1 MHPWI
6 GAGDED
12 RRRILTELGLESID
26 ELFSSI
32 PAEVCVDRLPMDD
45 GRDENS
51 VRSELQSMAL
61 ANLSPECV
69 PSFLGAGVYRH
80 VSPSVVDSVLSR
92 AEFFT
97 SYTPYQPE
105 ISQGTLQVIFEFQT
119 LICQLTGMEVSNA
132 SLYDGATALVE
143 AVLFAHRVK
152 RGKLDRV
159 VLAETL
165 HPMYRKVL
173 ATYADP
179 AGLEVVV
186 VPPGDDGRV
195 SADALRE
202 AAGES
207 SCCIAVQSPN
217 FLGIVEDLPAVA
229 EAARDTGTLAVQVV
243 TEGVSLGL
251 LSGGGAHGF
260 DVVCGEAQSFG
271 LRPRLRR
278 TPPRFL
284 RLPGEGHPPDA
295 RQTRRGDHRQHR
307 PTRLLPDPLDPRAA
321 HPSRQGD
328 LEHLHQPGPHGAGGD
343 DLARGHRRPRT
354 QGARH
359 VVSLPNRGAQAT
371 HQRDERTV
379 EARLSNRLR
388 PSTSFSSPDPA
399 AAMNSP
405 VGSPPRACSPG
416 SPPIDGAVPG
426 PTGSWSRS
434 PNETPLR
441 IWKRSSPRWKWS
453 HEAPGHPR

>member
-12 RRRILTELGLESID
+12 RQRILAELGLDSID
-26 ELFSSI
+26 ELFASI

-45 GRDENS
+45 GRDEET
-51 VRSELQSMAL
+51 VRSKLQSMAF

-80 VSPSVVDSVLSR
+80 VNPSVVDAVLSR

-119 LICQLTGMEVSNA
+119 LMCQLTGMEVANA
-132 SLYDGATALVE
+132 SLYDGATAMVE
-143 AVLFAHRVK
+143 AALFAHRVK

-159 VLAETL
+159 VLAETV

-173 ATYADP
+173 DTYVGP
-179 AGLEVVV
+179 AGLDVVV

-202 AAGES
+202 AAGET

-229 EAARDTGTLAVQVV
+229 GAARDAGALAVHVV
-243 TEGVSLGL
+243 TEAASLGL
-251 LSGGGAHGF
+251 LAGGGEHDF

-271 LRPRLRR
+271 LAPGFGGPHLGFFACREKNIRQMPGRLAGETIDDNGQRAFCLTLSTREQHIRR
-278 TPPRFL
+278 AKATSNICTNQGLMALAATIWLESIGGQGLRDLATACLSRSEELKRRISKMDGPWKLAYPSSATFNEFL
-284 RLPGEGHPPDA
+284 LTGPDSGDELARRLADEGILA
-295 RQTRRGDHRQHR
+295 GV
-307 PTRLLPDPLDPRAA
+307 AA
-321 HPSRQGD
+321 HRWG
-328 LEHLHQPGPHGAGGD
+328 
-343 DLARGHRRPRT
+343 
-354 QGARH
+354 
-359 VVSLPNRGAQAT
+359 
-371 HQRDERTV
+371 
-379 EARLSNRLR
+379 
-388 PSTSFSSPDPA
+388 
-399 AAMNSP
+399 
-405 VGSPPRACSPG
+405 
-416 SPPIDGAVPG
+416 
-426 PTGSWSRS
+426 GSWPDGLLVAVTEKNTSA
-434 PNETPLR
+434 EM
-441 IWKRSSPRWKWS
+441 
-453 HEAPGHPR
+453 EAFITALGRVS

>member
-1 MHPWI
+1 
-6 GAGDED
+6 
-12 RRRILTELGLESID
+12 
-26 ELFSSI
+26 
-32 PAEVCVDRLPMDD
+32 
-45 GRDENS
+45 
-51 VRSELQSMAL
+51 MAL

-69 PSFLGAGVYRH
+69 PVVPGRRASIATS
-80 VSPSVVDSVLSR
+80 SPSVVDSVLSR

-165 HPMYRKVL
+165 HPMYRQVL

-179 AGLEVVV
+179 AGLDVVV
-186 VPPGDDGRV
+186 VPPGEDGRV

-202 AAGES
+202 AAGD
-207 SCCIAVQSPN
+207 N
-217 FLGIVEDLPAVA
+217 RAVA
-229 EAARDTGTLAVQVV
+229 SPSSRRTSSASSRICRPCAAAHDTGALAVQVV

-251 LSGGGAHGF
+251 LSGRRRARFRCRLWRGP
-260 DVVCGEAQSFG
+260 E
-271 LRPRLRR
+271 LRPGPRLRR

-284 RLPGEGHPPDA
+284 RLPGEAHPPDA
-295 RQTRRGDHRQHR
+295 RQARRGDHRRQR
-307 PTRLLPDPLDPRAA
+307 PTRLLSDPLDPRAA
-321 HPSRQGD
+321 HSSSQGD

-343 DLARGHRRPRT
+343 DLARGHRRPRAA
-354 QGARH
+354 GARH
-359 VVSLPNRGAQAT
+359 VVSVPNRRAQAT

-379 EARLSNRLR
+379 EARLSDRLR

-399 AAMNSP
+399 AAMSSP

-416 SPPIDGAVPG
+416 SPPIDGVVPG
-426 PTGSWSRS
+426 PTGCWLRS

-441 IWKRSSPRWKWS
+441 IWRPSSPHWRGVS
-453 HEAPGHPR
+453 

>member
-6 GAGDED
+6 GAGDDD
-12 RRRILTELGLESID
+12 RRRILTEIGLDSID

-32 PAEVCVDRLPMDD
+32 PPEVCVDRLPMDD
-45 GRDENS
+45 SRDEIA
-51 VRSELQSMAL
+51 VRNELISMAL

-80 VSPSVVDSVLSR
+80 VSPSVVDAVLSR

-119 LICQLTGMEVSNA
+119 LMCQLTGMEVANA

-159 VLAETL
+159 VLAETI
-165 HPMYRKVL
+165 HPMYRRVL

-195 SADALRE
+195 SVDALRE
-202 AAGES
+202 AAGDT
-207 SCCIAVQSPN
+207 SCCIAIQSPN

-229 EAARDTGTLAVQVV
+229 DAARDAGALSVQVV

-251 LSGGGAHGF
+251 LNGGGAYDF

-271 LRPRLRR
+271 LA
-278 TPPRFL
+278 
-284 RLPGEGHPPDA
+284 PGYG
-295 RQTRRGDHRQHR
+295 
-307 PTRLLPDPLDPRAA
+307 
-321 HPSRQGD
+321 
-328 LEHLHQPGPHGAGGD
+328 GPHLGFFACREKNIRQMPGRLAGETID
-343 DLARGHRRPRT
+343 DSGQRAFCLTLSTREQHIRRAKATSNICTNQGLMALAATVWLESIGSHGLRELATGCLSRT
-354 QGARH
+354 EELKKRITTMDGPWKLAY
-359 VVSLPNRGAQAT
+359 P
-371 HQRDERTV
+371 
-379 EARLSNRLR
+379 
-388 PSTSFSSPDPA
+388 SSPTFDEFLLRGPGDGTELIRRLADEGVLAGVA
-399 AAMNSP
+399 ARRW
-405 VGSPPRACSPG
+405 G
-416 SPPIDGAVPG
+416 
-426 PTGSWSRS
+426 GSWPDGLLVAVTERNTAADMQLFLDALGKVS
-434 PNETPLR
+434 
-441 IWKRSSPRWKWS
+441 
-453 HEAPGHPR
+453 

>member
-12 RRRILTELGLESID
+12 RRRILAELGLDSID

-45 GRDENS
+45 GRDENT

-179 AGLEVVV
+179 AGLEVIV
-186 VPPGDDGRV
+186 VPPGEDGRV
-195 SADALRE
+195 SADALRN
-202 AAGES
+202 AAGDN

-229 EAARDTGTLAVQVV
+229 DAARETGALAIQVI

-251 LSGGGAHGF
+251 LSGGGAHDF

-271 LRPRLRR
+271 LAPGYGGPHLGFFACRSKNIRQMPGRLAGETIDDNGQRAFCLTLSTREQHIRR
-278 TPPRFL
+278 AKATSNICTNQGLMALAATIWLEAIGGHGLRELATSCLSRTEELKRRINKMNGPWQLAYPTAPTFDEFL
-284 RLPGEGHPPDA
+284 LTGPGSGDELARRLAAEGVLA
-295 RQTRRGDHRQHR
+295 GG
-307 PTRLLPDPLDPRAA
+307 AA
-321 HPSRQGD
+321 HRWG
-328 LEHLHQPGPHGAGGD
+328 
-343 DLARGHRRPRT
+343 
-354 QGARH
+354 
-359 VVSLPNRGAQAT
+359 
-371 HQRDERTV
+371 
-379 EARLSNRLR
+379 
-388 PSTSFSSPDPA
+388 
-399 AAMNSP
+399 
-405 VGSPPRACSPG
+405 
-416 SPPIDGAVPG
+416 
-426 PTGSWSRS
+426 GSWPDGILVAVTERNTAADMDALLAALEKVS
-434 PNETPLR
+434 
-441 IWKRSSPRWKWS
+441 
-453 HEAPGHPR
+453 

>member
-1 MHPWI
+1 MHPFI

-12 RRRILTELGLESID
+12 RRRILTELGLESVD

-32 PAEVCVDRLPMDD
+32 PAGVCVDRLPMDD
-45 GRDENS
+45 GRDESS

-61 ANLSPECV
+61 ANLSPECI

-152 RGKLDRV
+152 RGNFDRV

-186 VPPGDDGRV
+186 VPPEEDGRV

-217 FLGIVEDLPAVA
+217 FLGIIEDLPAVA
-229 EAARDTGTLAVQVV
+229 EAARDAGALAVQVV

-271 LRPRLRR
+271 LAPGYGGPHLGFFACRAKDIRQMPGRLAGETIDSTGRR
-278 TPPRFL
+278 AFCLTLSTREQHIRRAKATSNICTNQGLMALAATVWLEAIGGHGLRELATSCLSRTEELKRRITEMNGPWKLAYPSAPTFDEFL
-284 RLPGEGHPPDA
+284 LTGPGSGDELARRLAAAGVLAGV
-295 RQTRRGDHRQHR
+295 
-307 PTRLLPDPLDPRAA
+307 AA
-321 HPSRQGD
+321 HRWGGSWPDGLLVAVTERNTTSD
-328 LEHLHQPGPHGAGGD
+328 MAAFLAALE
-343 DLARGHRRPRT
+343 
-354 QGARH
+354 
-359 VVSLPNRGAQAT
+359 VVS
-371 HQRDERTV
+371 
-379 EARLSNRLR
+379 
-388 PSTSFSSPDPA
+388 
-399 AAMNSP
+399 
-405 VGSPPRACSPG
+405 
-416 SPPIDGAVPG
+416 
-426 PTGSWSRS
+426 
-434 PNETPLR
+434 
-441 IWKRSSPRWKWS
+441 
-453 HEAPGHPR
+453 

>member
-12 RRRILTELGLESID
+12 RRQILAELGLDSID
-26 ELFSSI
+26 QLFSSI

-45 GRDENS
+45 GRDENA

-143 AVLFAHRVK
+143 AVLFSQRVK
-152 RGKLDRV
+152 RGKLNRV

-165 HPMYRKVL
+165 HPMYRKVV

-186 VPPGDDGRV
+186 VPPGEDGRV
-195 SADALRE
+195 SADALRK
-202 AAGES
+202 AAGEN
-207 SCCIAVQSPN
+207 SCCIAIQSPN

-229 EAARDTGTLAVQVV
+229 QAAHDTGALSVQVV
-243 TEGVSLGL
+243 TEGVSFGL
-251 LSGGGAHGF
+251 LCGGGAHDF

-271 LRPRLRR
+271 LAPGYGGPHLGFFACRSKNVRQMPGRLAGETIDDNGQRAFCLTLSTREQHIRR
-278 TPPRFL
+278 AKATSNICTNQGLMALAATVWLEAIGGHGLKELATSCLSRTEELKRRINEMNGPWKLAYEAAPTFDEFL
-284 RLPGEGHPPDA
+284 LTGPGSGDELVRRLAAEGVIA
-295 RQTRRGDHRQHR
+295 GV
-307 PTRLLPDPLDPRAA
+307 AA
-321 HPSRQGD
+321 HRWG
-328 LEHLHQPGPHGAGGD
+328 
-343 DLARGHRRPRT
+343 
-354 QGARH
+354 
-359 VVSLPNRGAQAT
+359 
-371 HQRDERTV
+371 
-379 EARLSNRLR
+379 
-388 PSTSFSSPDPA
+388 
-399 AAMNSP
+399 
-405 VGSPPRACSPG
+405 
-416 SPPIDGAVPG
+416 
-426 PTGSWSRS
+426 GSWPDGILVAVTERNTAADMDAFLAALEKVS
-434 PNETPLR
+434 
-441 IWKRSSPRWKWS
+441 
-453 HEAPGHPR
+453 

>member
-12 RRRILTELGLESID
+12 RQQILTELGLDSID

-32 PAEVCVDRLPMDD
+32 PAEVCVDRLSMDD
-45 GRDENS
+45 GRDENA

-80 VSPSVVDSVLSR
+80 VQPSVVDSVLSR

-105 ISQGTLQVIFEFQT
+105 ISQGTLQVIYEFQT

-143 AVLFAHRVK
+143 AALFAHRVK

-159 VLAETL
+159 VLAETI
-165 HPMYRKVL
+165 HPMYRNVL

-186 VPPGDDGRV
+186 VPPGKDGRV
-195 SADALRE
+195 SADALCE
-202 AAGES
+202 AVGDGA
-207 SCCIAVQSPN
+207 CCIAVQSPN

-229 EAARDTGTLAVQVV
+229 GVARKTDALAVQVV
-243 TEGVSLGL
+243 TEGVSFGL
-251 LSGGGAHGF
+251 LSGGGAHDF

-271 LRPRLRR
+271 LAPGFGGPHLGFFACRSKNIRQMPGRLAGETIDDNGQRAFCLTLSTREQHIRR
-278 TPPRFL
+278 AKATSNICTNQGLMALAATIWLEAIGGHGLKELATSCLARTEELKRRITEMNGPWKLPYETAPTFDEFL
-284 RLPGEGHPPDA
+284 LTGPGSGNELARRLAAEGVLA
-295 RQTRRGDHRQHR
+295 GV
-307 PTRLLPDPLDPRAA
+307 AA
-321 HPSRQGD
+321 HRWG
-328 LEHLHQPGPHGAGGD
+328 
-343 DLARGHRRPRT
+343 
-354 QGARH
+354 
-359 VVSLPNRGAQAT
+359 
-371 HQRDERTV
+371 
-379 EARLSNRLR
+379 
-388 PSTSFSSPDPA
+388 
-399 AAMNSP
+399 
-405 VGSPPRACSPG
+405 
-416 SPPIDGAVPG
+416 
-426 PTGSWSRS
+426 GSWPDGILVAVTER
-434 PNETPLR
+434 NTAADMDAFIAAL
-441 IWKRSSPRWKWS
+441 
-453 HEAPGHPR
+453 EAVS